1 MPGKAPKISQ
11 STHEKQRVPDKTP
24 KVGTGARQAKVL
36 PAKAPEYVP
45 TVHQKKRGILSQV
58 FSSIDKD
65 HEPDSMQVITLI
77 RNGVSGDSI
86 IRLADLMNIPKNDV
100 YNLLNLKART
110 AQRQVSKNLD
120 ADKSGHLV
128 QITKILQRCVEVFE
142 DLEKAKRWLKSPNYA
157 LRNQIPLNLL
167 DTTEGIELVRDTLTR
182 IEYGVFV

>member
-1 MPGKAPKISQ
+1 MPGKVPKISQ
-11 STHEKQRVPDKTP
+11 GTHGKRRVPDKTP
-24 KVGTGARQAKVL
+24 KIAVGARRARVFSD
-36 PAKAPEYVP
+36 KAPEAVP
-45 TVHQKKRGILSQV
+45 VAYRGGILSQV

-77 RNGVSGDSI
+77 RNGVSGDAI
-86 IRLADLMNIPKNDV
+86 IRLAELINIPKNDV

-128 QITKILQRCVEVFE
+128 QITRILQRCVEVFE

-157 LRNQIPLNLL
+157 LGNQVPLNLL

-182 IEYGVFV
+182 IEYGVFA

>member
-11 STHEKQRVPDKTP
+11 STHEKRRVPDKIP
-24 KVGTGARQAKVL
+24 KVAASVRRARVF
-36 PAKAPEYVP
+36 PDKAPEFVP
-45 TVHQKKRGILSQV
+45 VPQQGGILSQV

-65 HEPDSMQVITLI
+65 HEPDSMQVINLI
-77 RNGVSGDSI
+77 REGVSGDSI
-86 IRLADLMNIPKNDV
+86 IRLAELINIPKNDV

-120 ADKSGHLV
+120 ADKSGHLM

-157 LRNQIPLNLL
+157 LGNQIPLNLL
-167 DTTEGIELVRDTLTR
+167 DTTEGIELVGDTLTR
-182 IEYGVFV
+182 IEYGAFV

>member
-11 STHEKQRVPDKTP
+11 GTHEKRRVSGKTP
-24 KVGTGARQAKVL
+24 KVAAGARRARVL
-36 PAKAPEYVP
+36 PAKAPESV
-45 TVHQKKRGILSQV
+45 TVAHHGGILSQV

-65 HEPDSMQVITLI
+65 HEPDAMQVINLI

-86 IRLADLMNIPKNDV
+86 IRLAELINIPKNDV

-128 QITKILQRCVEVFE
+128 QIARILQRCVEVFE

-157 LRNQIPLNLL
+157 LGNQLPLQLL

>member
-11 STHEKQRVPDKTP
+11 STHEKQRVPGKTP
-24 KVGTGARQAKVL
+24 KVAAGAHRKKIMSD
-36 PAKAPEYVP
+36 KAHEPVP
-45 TVHQKKRGILSQV
+45 VAHQGGILSQV

-77 RNGVSGDSI
+77 REGVSGDSI
-86 IRLADLMNIPKNDV
+86 TRLADLISIPKNEV

-128 QITKILQRCVEVFE
+128 QITRILQRCVEVFE
-142 DLEKAKRWLKSPNYA
+142 DLEKAKHWLKSPNYA
-157 LRNQIPLNLL
+157 LGNQIPLNLL

>member
-11 STHEKQRVPDKTP
+11 STHEKRRVPDKTP
-24 KVGTGARQAKVL
+24 KIAASVRRAKVM
-36 PAKAPEYVP
+36 ADKAPAYVP
-45 TVHQKKRGILSQV
+45 AAHRGGILSQV

-65 HEPDSMQVITLI
+65 HEPDSMQVIDLI

-86 IRLADLMNIPKNDV
+86 TRLAELINIPKNDI

-128 QITKILQRCVEVFE
+128 QITRILQRCVEVFE

-157 LRNQIPLNLL
+157 LGNQVPLNLL

-182 IEYGVFV
+182 IEYGAFA

>member
-11 STHEKQRVPDKTP
+11 STHEKRRVPDKTP
-24 KVGTGARQAKVL
+24 KVAAGARRARVF
-36 PAKAPEYVP
+36 PDKAAASVP
-45 TVHQKKRGILSQV
+45 VTLQGGILSRV
-58 FSSIDKD
+58 FSSIDED
-65 HEPDSMQVITLI
+65 HEPDAMQVIALI
-77 RNGVSGDSI
+77 REGVSGDAI
-86 IRLADLMNIPKNDV
+86 TRLADLINIPKNDV

-157 LRNQIPLNLL
+157 LGNQVPLNLL

-182 IEYGVFV
+182 IEYGAFA

>member
-1 MPGKAPKISQ
+1 MPGKAPKLSQ
-11 STHEKQRVPDKTP
+11 STHEKRRVSDKTP
-24 KVGTGARQAKVL
+24 KVAAGARRARVL
-36 PAKAPEYVP
+36 PAKAPKFVP
-45 TVHQKKRGILSQV
+45 AAHQGGILSQV

-86 IRLADLMNIPKNDV
+86 IRLADLINIPKNDV

-128 QITKILQRCVEVFE
+128 QITKILQRCVEVFD

-157 LRNQIPLNLL
+157 LGNQIPLNLL

-182 IEYGVFV
+182 IEYGAFV

>member
-1 MPGKAPKISQ
+1 
-11 STHEKQRVPDKTP
+11 
-24 KVGTGARQAKVL
+24 
-36 PAKAPEYVP
+36 
-45 TVHQKKRGILSQV
+45 
-58 FSSIDKD
+58 
-65 HEPDSMQVITLI
+65 MQVIDLI

-86 IRLADLMNIPKNDV
+86 IRLAELINIPKNDV

-110 AQRQVSKNLD
+110 AQRKVSKNLD

-142 DLEKAKRWLKSPNYA
+142 DLEKAKRWLKSPNCA
-157 LRNQIPLNLL
+157 LGNQVPLNLL

>member
-11 STHEKQRVPDKTP
+11 SSHEKRIVPDKTP
-24 KVGTGARQAKVL
+24 KVAAGAHRKKIVYDS
-36 PAKAPEYVP
+36 APEYVP
-45 TVHQKKRGILSQV
+45 VVHQGGILSRV

-65 HEPDSMQVITLI
+65 HEPDSMQVIDLI
-77 RNGVSGDSI
+77 REGVSGDSI
-86 IRLADLMNIPKNDV
+86 TRLADLISIPKNDV

-110 AQRQVSKNLD
+110 AQRQVYKNLD

-128 QITKILQRCVEVFE
+128 QITRILQRCVEVFE

-157 LRNQIPLNLL
+157 LGNQIPLNLL

>member
-1 MPGKAPKISQ
+1 MPGKAPK
-11 STHEKQRVPDKTP
+11 VAA
-24 KVGTGARQAKVL
+24 GARRAKVL

-45 TVHQKKRGILSQV
+45 VVHQGGILSLV

-65 HEPDSMQVITLI
+65 HEPDSMQVIDLI

-86 IRLADLMNIPKNDV
+86 TRFAELLSIPKNDV

-128 QITKILQRCVEVFE
+128 QITRILQRCVEVFE
-142 DLEKAKRWLKSPNYA
+142 AKCWLKSPNYT
-157 LRNQIPLNLL
+157 LGNQVPLQLL

>member
-11 STHEKQRVPDKTP
+11 GSHEKRRVPDKTP
-24 KVGTGARQAKVL
+24 KIAAGARRARVFSDKT
-36 PAKAPEYVP
+36 PEAVP
-45 TVHQKKRGILSQV
+45 VAQQGGILSQV

-86 IRLADLMNIPKNDV
+86 IRLADLISIPKNDV

-120 ADKSGHLV
+120 ADKSGHLM
-128 QITKILQRCVEVFE
+128 QITRILQRCVEVFE

-157 LRNQIPLNLL
+157 LGNQIPLNLL

-182 IEYGVFV
+182 IEYGAFA